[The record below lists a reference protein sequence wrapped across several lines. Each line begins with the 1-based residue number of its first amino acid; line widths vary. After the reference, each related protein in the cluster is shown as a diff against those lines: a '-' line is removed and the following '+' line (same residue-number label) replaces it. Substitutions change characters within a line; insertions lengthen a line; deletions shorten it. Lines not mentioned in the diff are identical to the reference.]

1 MRVVSPL
8 SKPLVG
14 AGVAPLMFRCAIV
27 VGLVFLL
34 RMSKSESAPLMPVRT
49 EQRGGAAAVQEAE
62 KDQQLVEAAAP
73 AAAARQQRGIRRP
86 PADHQ
91 QGPDQLHRGVRHRRR
106 RLDRPIA
113 RAGHLRHLSVC
124 AVRVLAAAQAVWLGE
139 LLRPVRGE
147 PAWRETEPPSRR
159 EGRLGSVLYCS

>member
-49 EQRGGAAAVQEAE
+49 EQRGGGAAVQEAE
-62 KDQQLVEAAAP
+62 QEHQLVEAAAP
-73 AAAARQQRGIRRP
+73 AAAAVPGT
-86 PADHQ
+86 
-91 QGPDQLHRGVRHRRR
+91 VRTSW
-106 RLDRPIA
+106 A
-113 RAGHLRHLSVC
+113 RTRSLTRSGNVPNGGK
-124 AVRVLAAAQAVWLGE
+124 LAFL
-139 LLRPVRGE
+139 
-147 PAWRETEPPSRR
+147 
-159 EGRLGSVLYCS
+159 

>member
-91 QGPDQLHRGVRHRRR
+91 QGPDQLSGPQRSERSRNGRNAAHQ
-106 RLDRPIA
+106 A
-113 RAGHLRHLSVC
+113 TSK
-124 AVRVLAAAQAVWLGE
+124 RVQEAAEAQYVH
-139 LLRPVRGE
+139 PK
-147 PAWRETEPPSRR
+147 
-159 EGRLGSVLYCS
+159 

>member
-62 KDQQLVEAAAP
+62 KDRQLVEAAAP
-73 AAAARQQRGIRRP
+73 AAAARQQRGIAAYLTGEVTDNDGGHKPKRPTTPLRLRSTSPGCCSSRLARRAAP
-86 PADHQ
+86 PCAS
-91 QGPDQLHRGVRHRRR
+91 
-106 RLDRPIA
+106 
-113 RAGHLRHLSVC
+113 RACV
-124 AVRVLAAAQAVWLGE
+124 A
-139 LLRPVRGE
+139 
-147 PAWRETEPPSRR
+147 
-159 EGRLGSVLYCS
+159 